1 MLKEFFIINMVEKS
15 AEKLITHAA
24 KTSFNKN
31 KSNNNNQDSKK
42 SVTYNTYNTE
52 IYNENPVAGSNT
64 VSLVCTHCGGTMTI
78 DKDSS
83 VLMCPYCGSKE
94 LVPENDNVKIAKIKN
109 DTQKEIEIKKLEFEE
124 RERERKY
131 KEKEKKRKS
140 DNIIGLISF
149 CSLIL
154 IIIFSFV
161 MSIIYSNDKE
171 ENQPTDPTM
180 AAVSMSSSSF
190 CYENYQSAM
199 NSLKKSGFTNIT
211 CEPVYDIYFGVF
223 SSEGEV
229 SKIKINGITEFDKN
243 ETFPKDA
250 EIIITYH
257 LSYKDDPSYTETEA
271 TTLKDKNDNKDE
283 SASATTTAGSK
294 ALSYSTND
302 KETAKDGNTGVFS
315 YKSKGGEYNIYY
327 IIDFDEG
334 YVYRF
339 IEGNGDETCD
349 RLKIDSGDLN
359 NGLIITYHDGDDTW
373 SNKLYFAWQRQ
384 PDHLILEDYYGIE
397 TDFNSTSL
405 STALKIK
412 DNKTIID
419 Y

>member
-24 KTSFNKN
+24 KTSFNKY
-31 KSNNNNQDSKK
+31 KSNNNSQDSQK
-42 SVTYNTYNTE
+42 SITYNTYNTE

-83 VLMCPYCGSKE
+83 VLMCPYCGSTE
-94 LVPENDNVKIAKIKN
+94 LVHENDNVKIAKIKN
-109 DTQKEIEIKKLEFEE
+109 DTQKEIELKKLELEE
-124 RERERKY
+124 RERQRKY
-131 KEKEKKRKS
+131 TEKEKERKNS
-140 DNIIGLISF
+140 NV
-149 CSLIL
+149 IL
-154 IIIFSFV
+154 LVCLCFFILSIIFLCIGTAS
-161 MSIIYSNDKE
+161 SNNE
-171 ENQPTDPTM
+171 ENQPTDPNM

-223 SSEGEV
+223 STEGNV
-229 SKIKINGITEFDKN
+229 SKITINGIAKFDKD

-257 LSYKDDPSYTETEA
+257 LSYKDDPNYEGTNTSAETTKAPAVTITEPQS
-271 TTLKDKNDNKDE
+271 LY
-283 SASATTTAGSK
+283 
-294 ALSYSTND
+294 YSTND
-302 KETAKDGNTGVFS
+302 KETAKDGNTGVYS
-315 YKSKGGEYNIYY
+315 YKNRGGQYDVYY

-334 YVYRF
+334 YVYYF
-339 IEGNGDETCD
+339 TDGNGEETCI
-349 RLKIDSGDLN
+349 RVKIDSGDLN
-359 NGLIITYHDGDDTW
+359 NGIIITYHDGDDVW
-373 SNKLYFAWQRQ
+373 SEGLHFCWQRQ
-384 PDHLILEDYYGIE
+384 PDHLILEDNDHFE
-397 TDFNSTSL
+397 VDFYSTNLKDAL
-405 STALKIK
+405 SIRDKK
-412 DNKTIID
+412 KIID